1 MSRYDDLPKMT
12 IEELESELNFYQFL
26 EDNKTKMDS
35 KDAVRNKLWLDA
47 LWIEIKRREYDY
59 EIKLIDTKECPF

>member
-47 LWIEIKRREYDY
+47 LWIEIKRREYFR
-59 EIKLIDTKECPF
+59 IRP

>member
-1 MSRYDDLPKMT
+1 
-12 IEELESELNFYQFL
+12 
-26 EDNKTKMDS
+26 MDS

-59 EIKLIDTKECPF
+59 EIKLIDTKECPFQ